1 MEECAYIG
9 LGSNLGDRE
18 LKLLMAVAELGKLPG
33 TRVTG
38 VSQFY
43 ETDPVGGVPQD
54 NFYNAVARIVTTLSP
69 FLLLDEL
76 KRVETEVFQR
86 KSSKRWGPRS
96 MDLDILLYGELVLE
110 SDRLTIPHPRLAERR
125 FALQPLSDLA
135 PDLVHPVLGK
145 SVVQLLAAL
154 TTTEKVVKL

>member
-43 ETDPVGGVPQD
+43 ETEPVGGVPQD
-54 NFYNAVARIVTTLSP
+54 NFYNAVARVFTTLSP

-76 KRVETEVFQR
+76 KRVETEVFKR
-86 KSSKRWGPRS
+86 KPSERWGARS
-96 MDLDILLYGELVLE
+96 MDLDILLYGELVLD
-110 SDRLTIPHPRLAERR
+110 SDRLIIPHPRLAERR
-125 FALQPLSDLA
+125 FALQPLADLA

-145 SVVQLLAAL
+145 TVAQLLAAL

>member
-1 MEECAYIG
+1 M
-9 LGSNLGDRE
+9 
-18 LKLLMAVAELGKLPG
+18 KLLVAVAELGKLPG

-43 ETDPVGGVPQD
+43 ETEPVGGVPQD

-96 MDLDILLYGELVLE
+96 MDLDILLYGELVLDSE
-110 SDRLTIPHPRLAERR
+110 QLTIPHPRLAERR
-125 FALQPLSDLA
+125 FALQPLADLA

-145 SVVQLLAAL
+145 SVAQLLAAL

>member
-43 ETDPVGGVPQD
+43 ETEPVGGVPQD

-96 MDLDILLYGELVLE
+96 MDLDILLYGELVLDSE
-110 SDRLTIPHPRLAERR
+110 QLTIPHPRLAERR
-125 FALQPLSDLA
+125 FALQPLADLA

-145 SVVQLLAAL
+145 SVAQLLAAL

>member
-43 ETDPVGGVPQD
+43 ETEPVGGVPQD

-96 MDLDILLYGELVLE
+96 MDLDILLYGELVLD

-125 FALQPLSDLA
+125 FALQPLADLA
-135 PDLVHPVLGK
+135 PDMVHTVLGR
-145 SVVQLLAAL
+145 SVAQLLAAL